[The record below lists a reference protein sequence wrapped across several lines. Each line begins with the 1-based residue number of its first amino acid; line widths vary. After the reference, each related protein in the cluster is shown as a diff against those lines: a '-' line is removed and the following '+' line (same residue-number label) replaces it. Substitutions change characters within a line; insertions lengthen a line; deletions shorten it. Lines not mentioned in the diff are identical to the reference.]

1 MEENCM
7 TVLLYYA
14 LEDSQGCVWNSEHV
28 IWSGCS
34 DRPTDGD
41 RREFLRK
48 SSWLQ
53 ERLAYP
59 FTAIAIAGLY

>member
-1 MEENCM
+1 MSPG
-7 TVLLYYA
+7 LA
-14 LEDSQGCVWNSEHV
+14 R
-28 IWSGCS
+28 S

-48 SSWLQ
+48 SFWMQ

-59 FTAIAIAGLY
+59 LTAIIITGLC